1 MHKWLRRIHPLAGG
15 VAIMCI
21 ASFMGS
27 SVLAELCGTPQ
38 IIIATKRAIL
48 WGLVILVPSLALTG
62 FSGYRATG
70 GALRGLALAK
80 FKRMRVIGANGLCIL
95 VPCAFFLAFRASELK
110 FGGVFYSI
118 QCLELVSGS
127 INLALLVMNFRDG
140 VRMARARRA

>member
-1 MHKWLRRIHPLAGG
+1 MHKWPRRIHPLAGG
-15 VAIMCI
+15 VAILCI
-21 ASFMGS
+21 ASLMGS
-27 SVLAELCGTPQ
+27 TVLADPCGTPH
-38 IIIATKRAIL
+38 IIFSTKRDIL
-48 WGLVILVPSLALTG
+48 RGLVILVPSLALTG

-110 FGGVFYSI
+110 FDGVFYSI
-118 QCLELVSGS
+118 QSLELVVGS

-140 VRMARARRA
+140 VHMARARRV